1 MTFVLIDGKMHIRSG
16 HLEDHPFVELDP
28 ETCKVKDNFTPWT
41 SQDDLLKWSKT
52 DVQSTIGD
60 SDTGFRYLRPTQMH
74 YHDGELWIVA
84 PYYTDAFDSPIKR
97 LVVEVYQREGR
108 HFTRILEIPLHKED
122 GITTFKGSKQ
132 RRHDYLNRGML
143 HKNAQHI
150 IFHSGKNIHVFDR

>member
-1 MTFVLIDGKMHIRSG
+1 MHIRSG

-60 SDTGFRYLRPTQMH
+60 SDTGFRYLRP
-74 YHDGELWIVA
+74 
-84 PYYTDAFDSPIKR
+84 
-97 LVVEVYQREGR
+97 
-108 HFTRILEIPLHKED
+108 IPLHKED